1 MTRTLLIRGLL
12 VGLAAGLAAFL
23 VARLVGETAVSQAIA
38 LESGQVAGHAG
49 HAAEQLADAGG
60 ASTAGTE
67 PVSRA
72 IQSTIGLLVAT
83 LAYGLVLGGIFA
95 LVFAASQGRLGRFG
109 PRPLAGLLALG
120 GFLTISVLPFLKYP
134 ANPPAVGDPETI
146 DRRTGLYFVLV
157 TIGLLLA
164 YLAVLAGRRLT
175 PRLGTWNA
183 AIAGSLVFAVTATVA
198 LRLLPGVDEVGDFPA
213 GLLWEFRLASL
224 GVQLAA
230 WATLGLL
237 FGALTERAL
246 RNASPPATA

>member
-49 HAAEQLADAGG
+49 PAAEHLAGG
-60 ASTAGTE
+60 AEAEAE

-72 IQSTIGLLVAT
+72 IQSTVGLLVAT
-83 LAYGLVLGGIFA
+83 LAYGLALGGIFA

-109 PRPLAGLLALG
+109 PRPLAALLALG

-146 DRRTGLYFVLV
+146 DRRTGLYFMLV
-157 TIGLLLA
+157 AIGLLLA

-183 AIAGSLVFAVTATVA
+183 AIAGSLLFAVTAAVA

-246 RNASPPATA
+246 RNAPLPAAA